1 MHTCIEL
8 KLLEDNMN
16 KKLLNKAYYAGIR
29 EGIEQYAHWKD
40 GVQYV
45 GTCGRT
51 LKDAL
56 KDIDAEEKRALE
68 LLEDRKEIKS
78 ELGYSRIGLGNV

>member
-1 MHTCIEL
+1 MT
-8 KLLEDNMN
+8 
-16 KKLLNKAYYAGIR
+16 KKLLTKAYYNGIR

-45 GTCGRT
+45 GTTGKT
-51 LKDAL
+51 LEKAL

-68 LLEDRKEIKS
+68 MLEDRRETASK
-78 ELGYSRIGLGNV
+78 LGYSRIGVNNV

>member
-1 MHTCIEL
+1 
-8 KLLEDNMN
+8 MN
-16 KKLLNKAYYAGIR
+16 KKLLNKAYYNGIR

-45 GTCGRT
+45 GTGGTT
-51 LKDAL
+51 LKTAL
-56 KDIDAEEKRALE
+56 ERIDAEENRALE

-78 ELGYSRIGLGNV
+78 QLGYSRIGRNNV

>member
-1 MHTCIEL
+1 M
-8 KLLEDNMN
+8 K
-16 KKLLNKAYYAGIR
+16 KKLNQAYYNGIR

-45 GTCGRT
+45 GTCGFT

-56 KDIDAEEKRALE
+56 DLVLLRAMHNMNQRHQLF
-68 LLEDRKEIKS
+68 LT
-78 ELGYSRIGLGNV
+78 

>member
-1 MHTCIEL
+1 
-8 KLLEDNMN
+8 MN
-16 KKLLNKAYYAGIR
+16 KRLLNKAYYNGIR

-45 GTCGRT
+45 GTCGTT

-56 KDIDAEEKRALE
+56 ARIDSEEKRAVE
-68 LLEDRKEIKS
+68 LLEDRKETKS
-78 ELGYSRIGLGNV
+78 KLGYSRAGLGNV

>member
-1 MHTCIEL
+1 MNEL
-8 KLLEDNMN
+8 
-16 KKLLNKAYYAGIR
+16 LLNKAYYNGIR

-56 KDIDAEEKRALE
+56 KDINDEEHRAEE
-68 LLEDRKEIKS
+68 LLNKK
-78 ELGYSRIGLGNV
+78 